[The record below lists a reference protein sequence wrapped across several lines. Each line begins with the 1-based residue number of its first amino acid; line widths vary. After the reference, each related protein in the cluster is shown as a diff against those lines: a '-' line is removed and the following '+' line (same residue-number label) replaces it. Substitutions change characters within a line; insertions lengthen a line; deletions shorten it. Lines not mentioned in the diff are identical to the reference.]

1 MVNTRPTAGGIGD
14 NNGGLTTT
22 TTVDLNTTL
31 LSMQRSMEQMNENIK
46 GLLIFQ
52 QFATGEINRMTSG
65 EGTSRG
71 RGGGSQYGRQVQKRF
86 DSVFEDPMV
95 ELKNLKHVTTV
106 QLYQEQFEAL
116 MNKVDLSESY
126 AISLFIGGLKEE
138 ISMSVRMF
146 QPNTLTDVYCLAK
159 MQEAALLVTK
169 SRQTPLLPSPKS
181 TYANTNSY
189 VNPALALPAP
199 NTGNRPSYV
208 QNRKQ
213 LTQREIADKRANNL
227 CFHCDQKFVPGHK
240 CSGQLFSLE
249 ICADEGEM
257 LENDVLEVDLC
268 LAREIS

>member
-71 RGGGSQYGRQVQKRF
+71 RGGGSQYG
-86 DSVFEDPMV
+86 
-95 ELKNLKHVTTV
+95 
-106 QLYQEQFEAL
+106 
-116 MNKVDLSESY
+116 
-126 AISLFIGGLKEE
+126 
-138 ISMSVRMF
+138 
-146 QPNTLTDVYCLAK
+146 
-159 MQEAALLVTK
+159 
-169 SRQTPLLPSPKS
+169 
-181 TYANTNSY
+181 SY

-227 CFHCDQKFVPGHK
+227 CFYCDQKFVPGHK